1 MNEKAIT
8 LTQAGRGRAKALLTL
23 LFFSALVLGQTAWA
37 LPYSFS
43 TIDSLGATTTFLFK
57 MNDAGQFVGAHRDAS
72 GVLHSLITNGQTFT
86 VFDPPGTWGTGIPG
100 ISEAHGIND
109 LGQIVG
115 YVELVNNDHA
125 IAYVRNGTA
134 FGFYD
139 HPNAGSGDPFR
150 GTVLTGINN
159 AGVIVG
165 EYIDNADVEHGFIQT
180 GSVVTLFDDFWSG
193 PGSQAVPYDINNLGQ
208 MVGSFFDVDGSGN
221 LIQRG
226 FFMDPSRSLL
236 NFIDVLGSSSVFA
249 NGLNDLGDIVG
260 AFYDDATAVFRG
272 FVLSGGVLTVLDV
285 PGQTG
290 LLPGTFIHDIDNR
303 GRLVGYYGDDLT
315 RTFRPGIHGF
325 LATPVPEPPVLAL
338 VGIGLVVMWC
348 LRWREGVAYAGKRR
362 LFSRGVTEK
371 EETMLTLRFLAP
383 GLTLAV
389 LLLFA
394 SPRLALATLIDF
406 DDVSVDGTIG
416 NSPGILPGNQYA
428 SRGVLFRTGS
438 LTGTVSVGGTVTLI
452 PPSIPPFAPSDPIDE
467 FEVIDTIS
475 SISSPNLAIARGGGL
490 NDLLM
495 IFTTPVT
502 SVRLTSDDFPPS
514 LGEAPDIIRLMAL
527 APTSTPNQFTVLAFD
542 EKLDNAVSSPD
553 NLLSVTLGGTPFS
566 YALFQVTTEQEG
578 FDDLSFDPV
587 RAVPEP
593 PALALAG
600 IGLVAMWRSRQQQ
613 SLNGKAKLCCEV

>member
-23 LFFSALVLGQTAWA
+23 LFFSALVLSQTAQA

-43 TIDSLGATTTFLFK
+43 TIDSPGATTTFLFK
-57 MNDAGQFVGAHRDAS
+57 MNNAGQFVGAHRDAS
-72 GVLHSLITNGQTFT
+72 GVLHSLITDGQTFT

-100 ISEAHGIND
+100 ISEARGIND

-115 YVELVNNDHA
+115 YVELVSNDHA
-125 IAYVRNGTA
+125 IAYAGNSTA
-134 FGFYD
+134 FGFYA

-150 GTVLTGINN
+150 GTAFYGINN

-180 GSVVTLFDDFWSG
+180 GSVVTLFDNRWSA

-208 MVGSFFDVDGSGN
+208 MVGAFFDVDASGN

-236 NFIDVLGSSSVFA
+236 SFIDVPGSSSVFA

-260 AFYDDATAVFRG
+260 AFYDDATGVFHG
-272 FVLSGGVLTVLDV
+272 FVLSGGVLIVLDV

-325 LATPVPEPPVLAL
+325 LASPVPEPPALAL

-394 SPRLALATLIDF
+394 SPRLVLATFINF
-406 DDVSVDGTIG
+406 DDVSVDGIIG
-416 NSPGILPGNQYA
+416 NSLGILPGNQYA
-428 SRGVLFRTGS
+428 SQGVSFRTGS
-438 LTGTVSVGGTVTLI
+438 LSGTVSVGGTVTLTS
-452 PPSIPPFAPSDPIDE
+452 PVDE
-467 FEVIDTIS
+467 FEVLNTIS
-475 SISSPNLAIARGGGL
+475 SISSPNLAIAKGGGL

-502 SVRLTSDDFPPS
+502 SVRLTSDDFP
-514 LGEAPDIIRLMAL
+514 GEAPDIIRLMAL
-527 APTSTPNQFTVLAFD
+527 APTSTPNQFTVLTFD
-542 EKLDNAVSSPD
+542 QKLDDAVSSPG
-553 NLLSVTLGGTPFS
+553 NLLSVALGGTPFS
-566 YALFQVTTEQEG
+566 YALFEATTEQEG
-578 FDDLSFDPV
+578 FDNLSFDPV

-593 PALALAG
+593 ATLALAG
-600 IGLVAMWRSRQQQ
+600 IGLVAMWRLRRREA
-613 SLNGKAKLCCEV
+613 LNNKV